1 MKKLLVVLAVLA
13 SSIVVGQD
21 DISEQIRIKDS
32 ILEQIRIQDSIFE
45 TLPSPGN
52 YADSLII
59 IEDFNNQAFQQAML
73 HYLNLERIRHGL
85 DTVRLDE
92 KLASDCVEIS
102 VWMANRDKL
111 EHCKDFINYGGGYEI
126 AMNNVIN
133 TRFKLT
139 YAQYAYNAIH
149 AWYRSTPHKAILHKP
164 RITKIGVGQSRSK
177 TEYNYIV
184 LRAG

>member
-1 MKKLLVVLAVLA
+1 MKKLVVVLAVLA
-13 SSIVVGQD
+13 SSLVFGQD
-21 DISEQIRIKDS
+21 DIFEQIRIK
-32 ILEQIRIQDSIFE
+32 DSIFE

-102 VWMANRDKL
+102 EWMANRDKL
-111 EHCKDFINYGGGYEI
+111 QHYDDFINYGGCCEVIHY
-126 AMNNVIN
+126 NVIN
-133 TRFKLT
+133 TRCKLT
-139 YAQYAYNAIH
+139 YAKFAYNAIH
-149 AWYRSTPHKAILHKP
+149 AWYRSVPHKAILHKP
-164 RITKIGVGQSRSK
+164 GITYIGCGQSRSNTRK
-177 TEYNYIV
+177 NYTV